1 MLNKMK
7 IAQKLIGGFL
17 IVSVITLVIGVLGI
31 VNVGKMNG
39 MLKELYEKHLL
50 GISEVKQ
57 ANVNLICIGRAIR
70 QSVAARSSEE
80 RLTIFEQAVKYD
92 QGLKDNMAKL
102 EKTLVTEDGKRKC
115 AEVMRSES
123 EMMSGI
129 ATYRQFAEKQA
140 LLKLDTTMLNQIE
153 KVRSVINA
161 TDEQLSALAGMKE
174 AVGKKMFEESD
185 KAYENIRSLL
195 IVLALAGTILGFII
209 GFFLSRS
216 ISRPL
221 NRIVSAADSIAK
233 KDLVAFGNLADT
245 IAEGDT
251 SKSVVVET
259 KELTLHSEDELGKL
273 AQSFNNIIVNLR
285 DSGKSMGIMCDT
297 LRGVI
302 SETNSLA
309 QSASEGK
316 LSSRG
321 KADTYKG
328 AYKDIIQGLN
338 LTLEAVALPFQEASA
353 VFEKLAAKDM
363 TARMSGAYQG
373 DFLRIKESV
382 NSAADQ
388 IETALTQVS
397 EGTEQVSS
405 ASQQISAGSQS
416 LAQGANEQASS
427 LEEISSSLEEM
438 ASMTKQNADNSNQAK
453 NLAVEAN
460 GNAAQGKLAMTRMNE
475 SIEKIKK
482 SSDET
487 AKIVKTIDEIA
498 MQTNL
503 LALNAAVEAARAGEA
518 GRGFAVVAEEVR
530 NLAQR
535 SADAAK
541 NTANMIEES
550 VNNAKEGVVIASE
563 VVKSFEVIA
572 ASNAKVDNLIAEIA
586 AASQEQSQGID
597 QVNTAVAQMDKV
609 TQQNAAN
616 SEESASASEEL
627 SSQAEELQ
635 SMVAQFKLTNAGQ
648 RKTTKTVVH
657 RGIDSAHEAKLAAE
671 PKMGHKKDD
680 FGASPKST
688 KESAHSAVKDRNP
701 KKAIP
706 FEEDE
711 VLKEF

>member
-1 MLNKMK
+1 MLKNMK

-17 IVSVITLVIGVLGI
+17 IVSVITLIVGVLGI

-39 MLKELYEKHLL
+39 MLNEMYEKHLL

-80 RLTIFEQAVKYD
+80 RKVIFEQAVKYD
-92 QGLKDNMAKL
+92 QEMKENIAKL
-102 EKTLVTEDGKRKC
+102 EKILVTDEGRRKC
-115 AEVMRSES
+115 GEVIKSES
-123 EMMSGI
+123 EMMAGI
-129 ATYRQFAEKQA
+129 AVYRQFAEKQA
-140 LLKLDTTMLNQIE
+140 LLKIDTTMLNQIE

-174 AVGKKMFEESD
+174 AVGKKMFAESD
-185 KAYENIRSLL
+185 NAYKSIRAIL
-195 IVLALAGTILGFII
+195 IALAIVGAILGFII
-209 GFFLSRS
+209 GFILSRS
-216 ISRPL
+216 ISKPL
-221 NRIVSAADSIAK
+221 TTIVSAADSIAQ
-233 KDLVAFGNLADT
+233 KDLVALGNLANT

-251 SKSVVVET
+251 SKSIAVET
-259 KELTLHSEDELGKL
+259 ETLTIHSEDEIGKL
-273 AQSFNNIIVNLR
+273 AQSFNNIISRLK
-285 DSGKSMGIMCDT
+285 DSGKSMDVMCAT
-297 LRGVI
+297 LRSVI

-309 QSASEGK
+309 QNASEGK

-321 KADTYKG
+321 NADKYKG

-338 LTLEAVALPFQEASA
+338 LTLEAVALPIQEASA
-353 VFEKLAAKDM
+353 VLEKLAAKDM
-363 TARMSGAYQG
+363 TTRMIGTYQG
-373 DFLRIKESV
+373 NFLKIKDSV
-382 NSAADQ
+382 NSAAIQ
-388 IETALTQVS
+388 IETAMVQVS

-438 ASMTKQNADNSNQAK
+438 ASMTKQNAENSNQAK
-453 NLAVEAN
+453 NLAAEAN
-460 GNAAQGKLAMTRMNE
+460 DNAVQGKQAMARMNE

-550 VNNAKEGVVIASE
+550 VNNAKDGVVIAGE
-563 VVKSFEVIA
+563 VVKSLDIIA
-572 ASNAKVDNLIAEIA
+572 ASNGKVDNLIAEIA
-586 AASQEQSQGID
+586 AASKEQSQGID

-635 SMVAQFKLTNAGQ
+635 SMVAQFKLNQ
-648 RKTTKTVVH
+648 
-657 RGIDSAHEAKLAAE
+657 SAKLKISA
-671 PKMGHKKDD
+671 PVCKK
-680 FGASPKST
+680 SKSVNGP
-688 KESAHSAVKDRNP
+688 ESAVEHKSRGKDTDTGSRNAIIVKAGKSGNP
-701 KKAIP
+701 KQAIP
-706 FEEDE
+706 LDEDDQ
-711 VLKEF
+711 LKEF